1 MKTFFQDIFE
11 YTHHS
16 NEKLINVLLQNPGI
30 YSEKIS
36 LLTSHTLNAHHIWNH
51 RIFGVSPALFVW
63 QLLEIKDLQTIN
75 LENFEHSIEIIQK
88 KGFSEKIAYTNSS
101 GQNYTNTVQE
111 ILFHLINH
119 STYHRGQIISLL
131 KNNGVEPITTDYI
144 FYKR

>member
-1 MKTFFQDIFE
+1 MKAFFQDLFE

-16 NEKLINVLLQNPGI
+16 NVRLINVLLQNPGA

-36 LLTSHTLNAHHIWNH
+36 QLTSHILNAHHIWNH

-63 QLLEIKDLQTIN
+63 QLVEMEHLQSID
-75 LENFEHSIEIIQK
+75 LENFEHSLELVQNK
-88 KGFSEKIAYTNSS
+88 DFSEKIAYTNSS
-101 GQNYTNTVQE
+101 GQNYANTVQE
-111 ILFHLINH
+111 ILFHIINH
-119 STYHRGQIISLL
+119 STYHRGQIMSLL